1 MNIFLELGQVIGQ
14 GGLTSRQHERRYAG
28 PGPVAEQRCWTVRR
42 GEEVVGHEGTGSL
55 RFRGLHCRGHRRHF
69 AFVILLISISVLPLS
84 LLGQACLPPPLPL
97 LPGPVLLPTHRAALA
112 PSPQLSG
119 KGAWTLF

>member
-42 GEEVVGHEGTGSL
+42 GEEAVGHEGQEVDKPEASIAGDTADI
-55 RFRGLHCRGHRRHF
+55 LH
-69 AFVILLISISVLPLS
+69 L
-84 LLGQACLPPPLPL
+84 
-97 LPGPVLLPTHRAALA
+97 
-112 PSPQLSG
+112 
-119 KGAWTLF
+119 